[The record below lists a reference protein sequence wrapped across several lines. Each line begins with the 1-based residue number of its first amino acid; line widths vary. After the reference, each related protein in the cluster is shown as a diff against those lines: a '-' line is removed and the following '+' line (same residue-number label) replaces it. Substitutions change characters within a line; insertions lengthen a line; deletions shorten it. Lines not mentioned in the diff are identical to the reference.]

1 MNTSIQLKDNTMSK
15 LKENMKRLRKE
26 GILDK
31 VLMSIT
37 KQLKKMNDKQFQQAK
52 SKYNRE
58 TAHLFQ
64 KLRDLEKNNPDILKK

>member
-1 MNTSIQLKDNTMSK
+1 MSK
-15 LKENMKRLRKE
+15 LQENMRKLQKE

-31 VLMSIT
+31 VLMAIT

-52 SKYNRE
+52 SKYNRD

-64 KLRDLEKNNPDILKK
+64 QLRDLEAANPDILKK